1 MNTAQL
7 LDGKPTAAQVKAALA
22 VTMAVAETI
31 REAGEVPSGTVYAAL
46 IGRVSLEGYQSMLRN
61 LKNAGL
67 VEETPAHL
75 LKWIGPKLEGK

>member
-67 VEETPAHL
+67 VEESPAHL